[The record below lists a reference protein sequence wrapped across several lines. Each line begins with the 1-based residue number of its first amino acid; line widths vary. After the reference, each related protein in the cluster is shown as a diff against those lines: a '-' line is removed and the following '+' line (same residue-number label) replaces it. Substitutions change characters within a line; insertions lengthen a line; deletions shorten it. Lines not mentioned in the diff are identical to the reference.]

1 MTVKNFKFNNPIIY
15 FFCKSDKTTS
25 KRLDEAIRIYESLD
39 ADKKQISFDVCRFNK
54 LKFKKRL
61 DSILVGK
68 NDFELCLLSK
78 KDLGRDKEEIN
89 NIMRFCKK
97 KNIKI
102 FDLNRN
108 KYLLY

>member
-1 MTVKNFKFNNPIIY
+1 MKYKFNNPIIY
-15 FFCKSDKTTS
+15 FFSKDDKTTS
-25 KRLDEAIRIYESLD
+25 KRLNEAIKIYESLK
-39 ADKKQISFDVCRFNK
+39 ADKKQIVFDVCGVNK
-54 LKFKKRL
+54 LKFKRRL
-61 DSILVGK
+61 DSLLVGK

-78 KDLGRDKEEIN
+78 KDLGTDEKDIN

-108 KYLLY
+108 KYLLD